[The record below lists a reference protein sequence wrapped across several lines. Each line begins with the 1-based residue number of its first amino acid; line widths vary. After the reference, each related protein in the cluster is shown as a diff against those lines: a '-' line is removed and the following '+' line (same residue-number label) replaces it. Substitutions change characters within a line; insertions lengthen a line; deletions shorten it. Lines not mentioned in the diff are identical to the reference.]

1 MTRREWWQFL
11 WNWLRERALFL
22 IGFALLS
29 FLLWAFS
36 GLYGIEQGVADYGFL
51 LILVIMLLV
60 FLMDGVRQ
68 FRKWSAVLA
77 GQEFPHQ
84 TAIETL
90 LLKKY
95 QEAALQLASCKAE
108 ERARQEDLQDYYT
121 MWAHQMKVPIAA
133 SQLLIGDLDA
143 SQHKQELG
151 QELLKIEQYTGLVL
165 NYLRLQSFHNDL
177 VLQQET
183 VADLVN
189 QAVKKFSIF
198 FIQQRIRLDLG
209 NLDKTIVT
217 DKRWFGL
224 LLEQLLSNAL
234 KYTKTGTISIFLEE
248 EDLVIRDT
256 GIGIA
261 KEDLKRV
268 FDCGFSGYNGRL
280 TQQSSGLGLYLSHKI
295 AQDLDLK
302 LSLNSE
308 IGKGTEVRIQ
318 IAQDDLRVD

>member
-1 MTRREWWQFL
+1 
-11 WNWLRERALFL
+11 
-22 IGFALLS
+22 
-29 FLLWAFS
+29 
-36 GLYGIEQGVADYGFL
+36 
-51 LILVIMLLV
+51 
-60 FLMDGVRQ
+60 MDGVRQ

>member
-77 GQEFPHQ
+77 GQDFPHQ
-84 TAIETL
+84 TAIEMF

-143 SQHKQELG
+143 SQHKQELS

-165 NYLRLQSFHNDL
+165 NYLRLQSFHDDL
-177 VLQQET
+177 VFRKENL
-183 VADLVN
+183 ADLVN
-189 QAVKKFSIF
+189 QTVKKFSIF
-198 FIQQRIRLDLG
+198 FIQQRIRLELGDLEQE
-209 NLDKTIVT
+209 IVT

-224 LLEQLLSNAL
+224 LLEQFLSNAL
-234 KYTKTGTISIFLEE
+234 KYTKTGTISILLDEG
-248 EDLVIRDT
+248 DLVIRDT

-261 KEDLKRV
+261 KEDLERV
-268 FDCGFSGYNGRL
+268 FERGFSGYNGRI
-280 TQQSSGLGLYLSHKI
+280 TQQSSGLGLYLSRKI
-295 AQDLDLK
+295 AQELDFSLK
-302 LSLNSE
+302 LTSE
-308 IGKGTEVRIQ
+308 VGKGTEVRIGINQ
-318 IAQDDLRVD
+318 KRLRLD